1 MRLGKIIF
9 MKLRIAL
16 LTILVGLIAACGT
29 TESDENPIYEELR
42 EQIRRANA
50 IEDIV
55 DASVDA
61 AIQVAQ
67 LGCEGIEIRMVGRPE
82 RVFVLTGASVI
93 GYQFVNSG
101 TRLHGTLGPG
111 GGGSGAESMIFVAVE
126 GRTESIV
133 NGVTGDSRTF
143 IFAET
148 LVDPGY
154 TSCQIES
161 APFITSRSDLMY
173 GSIEFEEYA
182 FD

>member
-1 MRLGKIIF
+1 
-9 MKLRIAL
+9 
-16 LTILVGLIAACGT
+16 
-29 TESDENPIYEELR
+29 
-42 EQIRRANA
+42 
-50 IEDIV
+50 
-55 DASVDA
+55 
-61 AIQVAQ
+61 
-67 LGCEGIEIRMVGRPE
+67 
-82 RVFVLTGASVI
+82 
-93 GYQFVNSG
+93 
-101 TRLHGTLGPG
+101 
-111 GGGSGAESMIFVAVE
+111 MIFVAVE